1 MLKKRAFAFFST
13 DDRSC
18 YQPRTLLRARYGKP
32 GTDECICYASAEI
45 QLGGV
50 DPASITG
57 EMQLTTTIQPND
69 YAIPVSLPGAHV
81 HFLSQQINEEQ
92 KKRLSSDMG
101 VFLFSFFF
109 SAGPFG
115 AFRRCG
121 APPVLEPQPQG
132 SHRLPGPLQTLATC
146 RTRVYLKTCEPCF

>member
-101 VFLFSFFF
+101 VHSVRFGDVELLQFSNPNLKVPI
-109 SAGPFG
+109 GCQV
-115 AFRRCG
+115 RCRPSPR
-121 APPVLEPQPQG
+121 AVPE
-132 SHRLPGPLQTLATC
+132 ST
-146 RTRVYLKTCEPCF
+146 